1 MRQLFPANPE
11 ATGGAGTTM
20 EHRYGGSLLAAL
32 VLHQPLAGLGGSLVP
47 IRVGFQQDAPVDD
60 FVVRAEGL
68 GARVTWYV
76 AARRRPVLAPSN
88 AKTVSLFKTFLRVL
102 QDRSSEVEAG
112 TVLLGL
118 AVKGPYGPAYEL
130 ERLAKV
136 ALANGCPATFRTR
149 IAERSKPLR
158 DRLQRIDGVISAAAA
173 ELNWNVSVM
182 QGRDWTWTLL
192 RALRVVHTFLEEGQ
206 QDAVQLTSR
215 LADVVDGDAESADH
229 CRQQLATLSADLA
242 AAGGDVTEAD
252 VRRQLV
258 GRVRLA
264 FPLDMAPA
272 RGELE
277 AREREL
283 NLRTPRVL
291 RLMTGSGTVELAVDR
306 TTAAEELATALRV
319 AGETAGTLV
328 VGGEPSV
335 GKSVLVL
342 DVVDQLRLDGAQVAV
357 FSLRTSLDVGVPLPR
372 LFGAFPVARQRLLV
386 LDGAEIVQEGR
397 GDQLRGIAAAA
408 LDAGLGVVAVTRDDA
423 KRSVVEALTD
433 VTGVPPMEA
442 LVAPL
447 PTPDIETLITT
458 FPVLARLR
466 ERRSQWL
473 LQRLGLVD
481 LLLRGGAEA
490 GLPDGTL
497 SEADVFASV
506 WQGWVRRHEEHS
518 PGGSSPDARERAL
531 LDVARRHL
539 GLSVAVSTAHP
550 DALPSLRSDGLLE
563 AYSALRPQ
571 EEFANDVVRDFAIVH
586 LLLREGDRL
595 ITEAGA
601 PRWILRAARVAA
613 QARLL
618 TGGSIELCRQL
629 AVFDQLA
636 ATHGARWA
644 DVPWEAALRCGH
656 AHELLDGLTPSL
668 LVDDGSRLQALLR
681 VVEQHFSEIAAADPV
696 LVEPVIDW
704 LAKRELEVPYRLAP
718 RVKDVVVLWL
728 RGVSRDEAAE
738 ADQRTRDVRQRLRDA
753 VLARELNAGDD
764 VLFEALALLGSDMND
779 RAERSLRNVAVERPW
794 KLWRAV
800 ESTDAARSLA
810 GGHARL
816 LADLAAAYYID
827 DSHNNGSSAS
837 ILRDGVRDHGFAR
850 LGTPRA
856 AWYYGPF
863 WTLLVTEVRLG
874 MELISNLLFH
884 AATKRVGYAL
894 DNAPALTADLLGL
907 GERDYIGDGDVYG
920 WYRGNMGAPAP
931 CVSALLACERAMDR
945 LAALGTPLRSV
956 AVVFLA
962 NAYDLATVGLVVG
975 FLVRHLDRVNDE
987 LDDFLARPELW
998 ELEVRRVAGELGG
1011 LHRDD
1016 EEDLHGRQLRRV
1028 TFREVALTI
1037 GAAAFRSGDEG
1048 DHTRLRGIAQR
1059 LLAAG
1064 GTNASQPTLGVRRA
1078 ASYFDLDCYTGGEGA
1093 SQGGVLYQEPAEI
1106 TAALEPQREDVAL
1119 TGDVYRLQNRY
1130 RLTLEPPFHT
1140 GLPDIDHDA
1149 VGSDLSEVRAL
1160 AASPLSLTP
1169 DLIDSTIAATAGAA
1183 VRHVAA
1189 GGSIDD
1195 EDLAWAIERL
1205 IAALKPHSPGMSEDE
1220 GSLFAMGADR
1230 SAAAAVPSLLMPAYT
1245 DGDDPL
1251 LSSDNLEVVVQG
1263 LSWATT
1269 HLTDEVRRITALA
1282 LRPLWAAPCGPA
1294 EAQCRHRRAWAAID
1308 LGARDIAL
1316 GPWNAGGRRP
1326 FTTLN
1331 GDLVDAIREASSQE
1345 LLLPRLGAALASAC
1359 HARSA
1364 RCLVAEAA
1372 ALREALLDA
1381 YARTAVRYAEGGFA
1395 VRDEDHALVAEALL
1409 AATEQDKTLVPQLVA
1424 AMNGPSRA
1432 TAALLDAVCTV
1443 ATYDEGR
1450 REQLRAVWPPIMQTA
1465 LDLVEP
1471 TAGYPGS
1478 VIAALIPAPLPVSSD
1493 RRLTDTF
1500 AQARGGWISVGELTP
1515 LIEKWLPVA
1524 EGYREA
1530 VARLAMLLLSSPLDQ
1545 QITLGLPWVRR
1556 LVLPETG
1563 APVIESF
1570 VLMDWL
1576 RELHNHDALK
1586 GQARDDY
1593 DIIVDT
1599 LAAAG
1604 VDWARDL
1611 QRRDA

>member
-1 MRQLFPANPE
+1 
-11 ATGGAGTTM
+11 M

-32 VLHQPLAGLGGSLVP
+32 VLHQPLAGLGGALVP
-47 IRVGFQQDAPVDD
+47 LRVGFQQDAPVDD

-68 GARVTWYV
+68 GALVTWYV
-76 AARRRPVLAPSN
+76 AARRRPVLAPSK
-88 AKTVSLFKTFLRVL
+88 AKTVALFKTFLRVL
-102 QDRSSEVEAG
+102 QDRLSEVEVG

-130 ERLAKV
+130 EQLAKV
-136 ALANGCPATFRTR
+136 ALAHGSPATFRTSV
-149 IAERSKPLR
+149 AGRSNALR
-158 DRLQRIDGVISAAAA
+158 GRLQRIDDVVSAAAA
-173 ELNWNVSVM
+173 ELNWNVNAM
-182 QGRDWTWTLL
+182 QERDWTWTLL

-229 CRQQLATLSADLA
+229 CRQELAALSADLA
-242 AAGGDVTEAD
+242 KAGGDVTEAD

-264 FPLDMAPA
+264 FPPDMAPPKA
-272 RGELE
+272 ALE

-319 AGETAGTLV
+319 VGETAGTLV

-357 FSLRTSLDVGVPLPR
+357 FSLRTSLDLGVPLPR

-386 LDGAEIVQEGR
+386 LDGAEVVQEGR
-397 GDQLRGIAAAA
+397 GDLRAIAAAA

-423 KRSVVEALTD
+423 KRAVVEALTD
-433 VTGVPPMEA
+433 VAGVPPMETF
-442 LVAPL
+442 VAPL
-447 PTPDIETLITT
+447 PAPHVETLITT

-531 LDVARRHL
+531 LDVARRQL
-539 GLSVAVSTAHP
+539 GMSVAVSSAHP

-571 EEFANDVVRDFAIVH
+571 EEFANDVVRDFATVH
-586 LLLREGDRL
+586 LLLREGDRI

-618 TGGSIELCRQL
+618 EGGAIELRRQL
-629 AVFDQLA
+629 SVFDELA

-644 DVPWEAALRCGH
+644 DVPWEAALRCGD
-656 AHELLDGLTPSL
+656 AHQLLDAVTSSL
-668 LVDDGSRLQALLR
+668 LADDGSRLQELLR

-696 LVEPVIDW
+696 LVEPLMAW
-704 LAKRELEVPYRLAP
+704 LAKRELDVPYRLAP
-718 RVKDVVVLWL
+718 RVKEAVVLWL

-738 ADQRTRDVRQRLRDA
+738 DDKTTRDVRRRLRDA
-753 VLARELNAGDD
+753 VLARDLNAGDD
-764 VLFEALALLGSDMND
+764 VLLEAHALLGRDMNAA
-779 RAERSLRNVAVERPW
+779 AERTLRNVAVERPW
-794 KLWRAV
+794 GLRRVV
-800 ESTDAARSLA
+800 ESTDAVRSLVRGNA
-810 GGHARL
+810 AL
-816 LADLAAAYYID
+816 LADLATAYFID
-827 DSHNNGSSAS
+827 DSDDNASSGPS
-837 ILRDGVRDHGFAR
+837 ILRDGVRGHGFAG

-863 WTLLVTEVRLG
+863 WTLLGAEARLG

-884 AATKRVGYAL
+884 AATKRVGHER
-894 DNAPALTADLLGL
+894 NRTPALAADLLGL
-907 GERDYIGDGDVYG
+907 GQRTYIGDGDVYV
-920 WYRGNMGAPAP
+920 WYRGRLGSPAP
-931 CVSALLACERAMDR
+931 CVSALLACERAMDQR
-945 LAALGTPLRSV
+945 AASGIPLRSV
-956 AVVFLA
+956 ALSFLTH
-962 NAYDLATVGLVVG
+962 AYDLATVGLVVG
-975 FLVRHLDRVNDE
+975 FLVRHLDRVSDE
-987 LDDFLARPELW
+987 LDDFLAQPELW

-1016 EEDLHGRQLRRV
+1016 EEGIRGRQLRRV
-1028 TFREVALTI
+1028 TFREVALAI
-1037 GAAAFRSGDEG
+1037 SAAAIRSGDEA
-1048 DHTRLRGIAQR
+1048 DRVRLGRIAQR

-1064 GTNASQPTLGVRRA
+1064 GTGASQASLEVRRA
-1078 ASYFDLDCYTGGEGA
+1078 ASYFDLDCYKGGAGA
-1093 SQGGVLYQEPAEI
+1093 SQGRLSYQEPAEI
-1106 TAALEPQREDVAL
+1106 TAALAAQREDVAR
-1119 TGDVYRLQNRY
+1119 TGNVYRLQKRY

-1140 GLPDIDHDA
+1140 GLPDIDYDA
-1149 VGSDLSEVRAL
+1149 IGPDLATARAL
-1160 AASPLSLTP
+1160 AASPPSVTQ
-1169 DLIDSTIAATAGAA
+1169 DLVDGTVTATAGAA

-1195 EDLAWAIERL
+1195 EDLAWAIDRL
-1205 IAALKPHSPGMSEDE
+1205 VAALKPNPPGLSEYE
-1220 GSLFAMGADR
+1220 GSLYALGADR

-1245 DGDDPL
+1245 EGDDPL
-1251 LSSDNLEVVVQG
+1251 LNSDGLDVVTQG

-1269 HLTDEVRRITALA
+1269 HLTNEVRRITALA
-1282 LRPLWAAPCGPA
+1282 LRALWAAPCGPA
-1294 EAQCRHRRAWAAID
+1294 EARCRHRRAWAAID
-1308 LGARDIAL
+1308 LGARDVAL
-1316 GPWNAGGRRP
+1316 GRWDAGGRRP
-1326 FTTLN
+1326 FTTLD
-1331 GDLVDAIREASSQE
+1331 GDLIDALHGASSQD
-1345 LLLPRLGAALASAC
+1345 LFLPRLGAALASVC
-1359 HARSA
+1359 HADSA

-1372 ALREALLDA
+1372 GLREALLDA
-1381 YARTAVRYAEGGFA
+1381 YAPTAVHYAERGFD

-1409 AATEQDKTLVPQLVA
+1409 AATEQDKTLMPQLVA
-1424 AMNGPSRA
+1424 AMKGPSEA

-1443 ATYDEGR
+1443 ATYDEAR
-1450 REQLRAVWPPIMQTA
+1450 REQLRAVWPAIMQTA
-1465 LDLVEP
+1465 VDLVEP
-1471 TAGYPGS
+1471 TADYPGRA
-1478 VIAALIPAPLPVSSD
+1478 IAALIPAPLPVSSD
-1493 RRLTDTF
+1493 RRLADTLS
-1500 AQARGGWISVGELTP
+1500 QAREGWIPVGELAP
-1515 LIEKWLPVA
+1515 LIERWLPVA
-1524 EGYREA
+1524 EGCREA
-1530 VARLAMLLLSSPLDQ
+1530 VARLAMLLLSSPRDQ
-1545 QITLGLPWVRR
+1545 QIALGLPWIRR
-1556 LVLPETG
+1556 LVSPETG
-1563 APVIESF
+1563 TPVIEYF

-1576 RELHNHDALK
+1576 RELHSHGALE
-1586 GQARDDY
+1586 GQARADY

-1604 VDWARDL
+1604 LEWAREL